1 MGVFCQGCPWPRASR
16 LNMVTSVM
24 RALLLQAFLAF
35 HVHAT
40 LSAADLKRGH
50 EALKKLLEDEK
61 KVLCGSTQ
69 IFDSLKE
76 TSTQKARI
84 VQWDFIDR
92 VAKHNLERY
101 DKQMKEITTKIKKK
115 KKKKKVLCVDTNS

>member
-1 MGVFCQGCPWPRASR
+1 MGPWPRASR

-40 LSAADLKRGH
+40 LSAVDLKRGH

-61 KVLCGSTQ
+61 KLLCGSTQ
-69 IFDSLKE
+69 IYDSLKDS
-76 TSTQKARI
+76 STQQARVI
-84 VQWDFIDR
+84 QWDYIDQ

-101 DKQMKEITTKIKKK
+101 SNQMAEIKIK
-115 KKKKKVLCVDTNS
+115 